1 MVAGLSERNL
11 PPADVAVIGSGIA
24 GLFLALRCFRQ
35 GLTVVVVTKKELSTS
50 STNWAQGGIAGV
62 LDVNDESALEA
73 HVKDTLSSGA
83 GLCDEEVVRSVVYE
97 AADRIK
103 DLVEHGVEFDLS
115 ANGLYDLAREGGH
128 SDKRILHTKD
138 RTGAEIER
146 ALTEEIAE
154 EYNSGL
160 RILENWM
167 VLDLIRRDFTDPDKG
182 VAGLWCMAPD
192 GVVYTLAART
202 VVLASGGAG
211 MLHLA
216 TTNPPVSTGDG
227 VAMAHRVGADIED
240 MEFIQFHP
248 TALAVDS
255 EQPFL
260 ITEAMRGHGAILMT
274 LNEYAEWRINPTPL
288 SEASYMSKYSSKGS
302 LDTRDIVA
310 RATDREMKESG
321 DSHVLLVT
329 EHLDSRELKDDFP
342 TIAARV
348 ENMGIR
354 FGDDPIPVRPAAHYL
369 VGGVSVDHCGRALRN
384 GEPMPGLYAI
394 GEVARTGLHGANRL
408 ASNSLLEA
416 VVYSERAAEDI
427 SSRATNGK
435 LLEIIENLTLWRDDD
450 LDEFSSHPMLGT
462 DLRAL
467 RSTMTSDVGLVKSDS
482 RLSRARQRIS
492 EIRGEIVPL
501 WHSTKP
507 TQSMVE
513 FRNLIICA
521 ELVTEASMAR
531 RENVGLH
538 WNIDLE

>member
-1 MVAGLSERNL
+1 MAAGLSERNL

-274 LNEYAEWRINPTPL
+274 QNEYAEWRINPTPL
-288 SEASYMSKYSSKGS
+288 AEASYMSKYSSKGS

-321 DSHVLLVT
+321 DPHVLLVT
-329 EHLDSRELKDDFP
+329 EHLDSGELKDEFP

-348 ENMGIR
+348 EDMGIR
-354 FGDDPIPVRPAAHYL
+354 FGDEPIPVRPAAHYL

-467 RSTMTSDVGLVKSDS
+467 RSTMTNDVGLVKSDS

-538 WNIDLE
+538 

>member
-1 MVAGLSERNL
+1 
-11 PPADVAVIGSGIA
+11 
-24 GLFLALRCFRQ
+24 
-35 GLTVVVVTKKELSTS
+35 
-50 STNWAQGGIAGV
+50 
-62 LDVNDESALEA
+62 
-73 HVKDTLSSGA
+73 
-83 GLCDEEVVRSVVYE
+83 
-97 AADRIK
+97 
-103 DLVEHGVEFDLS
+103 
-115 ANGLYDLAREGGH
+115 
-128 SDKRILHTKD
+128 
-138 RTGAEIER
+138 
-146 ALTEEIAE
+146 
-154 EYNSGL
+154 
-160 RILENWM
+160 
-167 VLDLIRRDFTDPDKG
+167 
-182 VAGLWCMAPD
+182 
-192 GVVYTLAART
+192 
-202 VVLASGGAG
+202 
-211 MLHLA
+211 
-216 TTNPPVSTGDG
+216 
-227 VAMAHRVGADIED
+227 
-240 MEFIQFHP
+240 
-248 TALAVDS
+248 
-255 EQPFL
+255 
-260 ITEAMRGHGAILMT
+260 
-274 LNEYAEWRINPTPL
+274 
-288 SEASYMSKYSSKGS
+288 MSKYSSKGS

-467 RSTMTSDVGLVKSDS
+467 RSTMTNDVGLVKSDS